1 MKEVNIETAVDSLV
15 KLVND
20 KKIIALDEA
29 AKILGVPENI
39 VNEWASFLEEDKI
52 MKIDYKLTKPFL
64 KAAEDT
70 VKIKQDFED
79 ITSERENMIRKLS
92 YMLTAIKRRELK
104 PSMQIKTIEDVKKIL
119 NSKDRAKDDVLSA
132 QRFVLEKGI
141 TDLINILNSIKDI
154 KKLRDISKQFEE
166 LDKKRAIFEKV

>member
-15 KLVND
+15 RLVND

-79 ITSERENMIRKLS
+79 ITSEKENMIRKLD
-92 YMLTAIKRRELK
+92 YMLSALRRRNLK
-104 PSMQIKTIEDVKKIL
+104 PSMQIKAIEDVKKIL
-119 NSKDRAKDDVLSA
+119 SNKDRTPDDVLSA

-141 TDLINILNSIKDI
+141 TDLMNILKSINDI
-154 KKLRDISKQFEE
+154 NKLRDISKQFED
-166 LDKKRAIFEKV
+166 L

>member
-70 VKIKQDFED
+70 VKIAQDFED

>member
-64 KAAEDT
+64 KAAEVT
-70 VKIKQDFED
+70 VKIEQDFED
-79 ITSERENMIRKLS
+79 IN
-92 YMLTAIKRRELK
+92 
-104 PSMQIKTIEDVKKIL
+104 
-119 NSKDRAKDDVLSA
+119 
-132 QRFVLEKGI
+132 
-141 TDLINILNSIKDI
+141 
-154 KKLRDISKQFEE
+154 KLRDISKQFEE

>member
-1 MKEVNIETAVDSLV
+1 
-15 KLVND
+15 
-20 KKIIALDEA
+20 
-29 AKILGVPENI
+29 
-39 VNEWASFLEEDKI
+39 

-70 VKIKQDFED
+70 VKIAQDFED

>member
-1 MKEVNIETAVDSLV
+1 MKGLQGHLKPKIYIQTSIQNHMKVDIETAVDGLV
-15 KLVND
+15 KLVNE

-29 AKILGVPENI
+29 AKVLGVPENI
-39 VNEWASFLEEDKI
+39 VNEWAVFLEEDKI

-70 VKIKQDFED
+70 VKIAQDFED

-104 PSMQIKTIEDVKKIL
+104 PSMQIKTIEDAKKIL

-132 QRFVLEKGI
+132 QRF
-141 TDLINILNSIKDI
+141 
-154 KKLRDISKQFEE
+154 
-166 LDKKRAIFEKV
+166 